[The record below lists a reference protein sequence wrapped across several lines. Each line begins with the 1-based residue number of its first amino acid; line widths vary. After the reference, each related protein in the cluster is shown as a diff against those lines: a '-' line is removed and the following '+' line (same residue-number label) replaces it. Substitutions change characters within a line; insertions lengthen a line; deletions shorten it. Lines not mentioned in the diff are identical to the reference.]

1 MKKVKTQSYKV
12 RYSFPL
18 SPTSPAQV
26 GQEPLG
32 LGSEL
37 RAADTQVK
45 HLARVRVSG
54 RSQI

>member
-12 RYSFPL
+12 RYIFPL

-45 HLARVRVSG
+45 HLARVTVSG